1 MSRPPLFLA
10 IVLFYVTTSSYADVV
25 TAPSRD
31 SATKPTEIYYTYI
44 TPEGGGIA
52 AVSVNPRTGKI
63 IGQQSLGQDACF
75 SEPHKLGVSADGRYV
90 AASSQH
96 QLLNNVMLV
105 DLQTKTHQLL
115 STTETPDAVESY
127 GSGFFIGADSGRH
140 YFIDGPT
147 AQVTRRW
154 NGEQHLYPTGRRI
167 EYVSVQADTGLA
179 WTSWQKDSPSSRRK
193 GSRVMVFDINQWKHV
208 ADLPMPRAM
217 PHLHLADFKEQG
229 PNPEIIIPSS
239 KTNTLL
245 LSMDL
250 YGGVAM
256 ADLDAAAQGDWR
268 KLSYH
273 TTAPDETWGTA
284 FPDRALRYPTPNNEF
299 VLIANAGKTGG
310 VAWVDLNAR
319 RVVQTLE
326 TPPGLEAPVTVN
338 QGKLIVAAALGKT
351 KCRQFG
357 TLKESRHPTQEL
369 FVFTPGGPVDHPK
382 LKLKRIG
389 LPTFAYR
396 VAAVAPQV
404 NDIVLLTAGDN
415 GPTEIIT
422 LRASTGQVIDRQSAL
437 GTIRRI
443 ASAK

>member
-1 MSRPPLFLA
+1 MFRPILFLA
-10 IVLFYVTTSSYADVV
+10 IILAYVTSPSCADVG
-25 TAPSRD
+25 TAPSKD
-31 SATKPTEIYYTYI
+31 SLSKPTQIYYTYLA
-44 TPEGGGIA
+44 PEGGGIA
-52 AVSVNPRTGKI
+52 AVSVHPQTGKI

-75 SEPHKLGVSADGRYV
+75 SEPYKIAVSPDGRYV
-90 AASSQH
+90 AATSHH
-96 QLLNNVMLV
+96 QLLHNVMLV

-115 STTETPDAVESY
+115 STTETPDAVEPY

-140 YFIDGPT
+140 YFIDAPS

-167 EYVSVQADTGLA
+167 EYVSIQPDTGLA
-179 WTSWQKDSPSSRRK
+179 WTSWQKDSPSSLRK
-193 GSRVMVFDINQWKHV
+193 GSRVVVFDINQWKHV
-208 ADLPMPRAM
+208 ADLPMPRAL

-229 PNPEIIIPSS
+229 PNPEIIIPSP

-256 ADLDAAAQGDWR
+256 ADLDAAARGEWR

-310 VAWVDLNAR
+310 VAWVDLNGR

-326 TPPGLEAPVTVN
+326 TPPGLEAPVAVN

-351 KCRQFG
+351 KFRQFG
-357 TLKESRHPTQEL
+357 ALKESRHPTQEL
-369 FVFTPGGPVDHPK
+369 FLFTPSGPADHPR
-382 LKLKRIG
+382 LSLKRIA

-396 VAAVAPQV
+396 VAAVAPQA
-404 NDIVLLTAGDN
+404 NDIVLLTAGDT
-415 GPTEIIT
+415 GPKEIMT
-422 LRASTGQVIDRQSAL
+422 VRASTGQVIDRQPAL